1 MRRVPVQPPPPGYIR
16 LSVGDIEVVSA
27 ERCAEAVC
35 SAMES
40 PRRTLHDYARAHR
53 KSKAFA
59 GRGLAYSAPLPGTSE
74 RVVVRHNRHGGLLA
88 PFTRDL
94 FASPTRAPIELDAS
108 LRLRAAGV
116 PTPEIVAYATYPA
129 GGGLRRVDVATAE
142 IADAFD
148 LSVVLTGSDASLRTR
163 AWAAV
168 VELLRRLSAAGA
180 RHHDLNVK
188 NVLLRTDAGALEA
201 MVLDVDRVT
210 FEHGDVT
217 APNVARL
224 SRSARKW
231 RQRQGA
237 TVDESELAGLARSAF
252 EASLPAVTRS

>member
-1 MRRVPVQPPPPGYIR
+1 MPRLSVRQPPPGYVR
-16 LSVGDIEVVSA
+16 LSVGEVEVVSA
-27 ERCAEAVC
+27 ERLADAVR

-40 PRRTLHDYARAHR
+40 PRRTLHDYARSHR
-53 KSKAFA
+53 QARAFA

-88 PFTRDL
+88 PLTRDL
-94 FASPTRAPIELDAS
+94 FTSPTRAPIELDAS

-129 GGGLRRVDVATAE
+129 AAGLRRVDVATAE
-142 IADAFD
+142 ITGAFD
-148 LSVVLTGSDASLRTR
+148 LSVVLTGSDVSLRAR

-168 VELLRRLSAAGA
+168 VQLLGRLSAAGA

-188 NVLLRTDAGALEA
+188 NVLLRTDAGVLEA

-210 FEHGDVT
+210 FERGDVT

-231 RQRQGA
+231 REHQGA

-252 EASLPAVTRS
+252 DASLPAVTRS